1 MNLRGP
7 SRPSR
12 LRVFALKSRHESK
25 RGLTMDE
32 RPLVHAPELAGAG
45 GWINVAEPLS
55 LAKLRGKVVLLDFW
69 TFCCINCLHIIEELR
84 PLEEAYPNDLVV
96 VGVHSPKFP
105 EEQDHAAV
113 ERAVARHRIMHPVL
127 DDPDMITWR
136 RYGVRAWP
144 TLALIDARG
153 YVRWMGSG
161 EGYGPA
167 LLDVVGRLIDESR
180 ENGSLRSDLIIRGTG
195 GSSLQKVAPERSA
208 LAYPGKVASDGAGR
222 LAIADTGH
230 DRVLIC
236 TLDGAIER
244 EITGLSQPQGV
255 AFDGGRL
262 IVCDTIGDEVVAF
275 ELRATPPPA
284 PPPAARG
291 EGSTVGDVREPTVSA
306 SPLSSEA
313 GEGPGEGFEVLASG
327 ISSPWDVALWRGGI
341 AVAEAGR
348 HRLWW
353 IAPDGQAE
361 VLAGTSGENI
371 VDGPALEALL
381 AQPSGLS
388 VGSDDTLYFADSEV
402 SALRQ
407 LKDGI
412 VTTLVGKGLFEW
424 GTEDGDGETA
434 RLQHPLGV
442 AAAPDG
448 SVYVADTFNSLL
460 RLWKDSRLTTLPVE
474 GMDEPGGLCL
484 LPDGRL
490 AVADTNN
497 HRILLV
503 DPATGAAERLPLP
516 ETTDPDQPPAH
527 DLPEAATVD
536 FTLDLDLEGDEL
548 DPRDGPPIRVSV
560 SAEPPSL
567 LGAGPRVW
575 AEASL
580 PVSVQVRTA
589 RGEGALYVDVQA
601 ASCLG
606 EECRLHR
613 RRITL
618 PVRLTADAEER
629 EVRL

>member
-1 MNLRGP
+1 MT
-7 SRPSR
+7 
-12 LRVFALKSRHESK
+12 V
-25 RGLTMDE
+25 E

-84 PLEEAYPNDLVV
+84 PLEEAFPNDLVV
-96 VGVHSPKFP
+96 IGVHSPKFP
-105 EEQDHAAV
+105 EESDHAAV

-144 TLALIDARG
+144 TLALIDPRG

-167 LLDVVGRLIDESR
+167 LLEVVGKLVE
-180 ENGSLRSDLIIRGTG
+180 EAKQVGSLKPDLILRGTA
-195 GSSLQKVAPERSA
+195 GSTLHEVAPERST
-208 LAYPGKVASDGAGR
+208 LAFPGKVATDGAGR

-236 TLDGAIER
+236 TLDGTIER
-244 EITGLSQPQGV
+244 EFTGLNQPQGIL
-255 AFDGGRL
+255 FDGDRL
-262 IVCDTIGDEVVAF
+262 LVCNTVSDEVVAF
-275 ELRATPPPA
+275 DLP
-284 PPPAARG
+284 RG
-291 EGSTVGDVREPTVSA
+291 DLPSIPTV
-306 SPLSSEA
+306 
-313 GEGPGEGFEVLASG
+313 LAAG
-327 ISSPWDVALWRGGI
+327 ISSPWDIAPWQGGF

-353 IAPDGQAE
+353 IAPDGRAE

-381 AQPSGLS
+381 AQPSGLAVS
-388 VGSDDTLYFADSEV
+388 PDGSTLYFADSEV

-407 LKDGI
+407 LEDGA
-412 VTTLVGKGLFEW
+412 VTTLVGQGLFEW
-424 GTEDGDGETA
+424 GTEDGDRETA

-460 RLWKDSRLTTLPVE
+460 RVWKDGRLATLPVT
-474 GMDEPGGLCL
+474 GLDEPGGLCV

-490 AVADTNN
+490 AVGDTNN
-497 HRILLV
+497 HRILFV
-503 DPATGAAERLPLP
+503 DPVTGATERLPLP
-516 ETTDPDQPPAH
+516 EAADPDHPPAH
-527 DLPEAATVD
+527 DLPEAGAVGLTVG
-536 FTLDLDLEGDEL
+536 LDLEGDDL
-548 DPRDGPPIRVSV
+548 DARDGPPVRISV
-560 SAEPPSL
+560 SAEPPAL
-567 LGAGPRVW
+567 LGPGPRAW
-575 AEASL
+575 ADESL
-580 PVSVQVRTA
+580 PVRVELRTG
-589 RGEGALYVDVQA
+589 RGEGEIFVDVQA

-606 EECRLHR
+606 QECRLHR

-618 PVRLTADAEER
+618 PVRLQPDVSARDIA
-629 EVRL
+629 L

>member
-1 MNLRGP
+1 M
-7 SRPSR
+7 
-12 LRVFALKSRHESK
+12 V
-25 RGLTMDE
+25 E

-55 LAKLRGKVVLLDFW
+55 LKALRGKVVLLDFW

-84 PLEEAYPNDLVV
+84 PLEAAYPTDLVI

-113 ERAVARHRIMHPVL
+113 ERAVARHRITHPVL

-144 TLALIDARG
+144 TLALIDPRG

-161 EGYGPA
+161 EGYGQV
-167 LLDVVGRLIDESR
+167 LLDVVGRLIDEAR
-180 ENGSLRSDLIIRGTG
+180 ANGSLKPELVIRGTAAPA
-195 GSSLQKVAPERSA
+195 LQRLTPERST
-208 LAYPGKVASDGAGR
+208 LAYPGKVATDGRGR

-230 DRVLIC
+230 DRVLVC
-236 TLDGAIER
+236 TIDGTIEH
-244 EITGLSQPQGV
+244 ELTGLYQPQGL
-255 AFDGGRL
+255 AFDGDRL
-262 IVCDTIGDEVVAF
+262 IVANTGRDEVVAF
-275 ELRATPPPA
+275 DL
-284 PPPAARG
+284 
-291 EGSTVGDVREPTVSA
+291 SPTA
-306 SPLSSEA
+306 HSPL
-313 GEGPGEGFEVLASG
+313 PTPLAAD
-327 ISSPWDVALWRGGI
+327 ISSPWDVALWQGGI

-353 IAPDGQAE
+353 IDPQGSAD

-371 VDGPALEALL
+371 VDGPAEEALL

-388 VGSDDTLYFADSEV
+388 VGPDGTLYVADSEV

-407 LKDGI
+407 LKGGQ

-424 GTEDGDGETA
+424 GAEDGDRETA

-442 AAAPDG
+442 AAASDG

-460 RLWKDSRLTTLPVE
+460 RVWKDGQLSTLPVT
-474 GMDEPGGLCL
+474 GLDEPGGLCL

-497 HRILLV
+497 HRVLLV
-503 DPATGAAERLPLP
+503 DPATGAAEPFPLP
-516 ETTDPDQPPAH
+516 QAADPDHPAPR
-527 DLPEAATVD
+527 DLPEAATVS
-536 FTLDLDLEGDEL
+536 FLLSLDLEGDDL
-548 DPRDGPPIRVSV
+548 DARDGPPVRVSV

-567 LGAGPRVW
+567 LGPGPRVW
-575 AEASL
+575 AEESL
-580 PVSVQVRTA
+580 PVRVDLRTG
-589 RGEGALYVDVQA
+589 RGEGELLLDVQA

-606 EECRLHR
+606 QECRLHR
-613 RRITL
+613 RRVTL
-618 PVRLTADAEER
+618 PVRLRGDAIHS
-629 EVRL
+629 VITL

>member
-1 MNLRGP
+1 MT
-7 SRPSR
+7 
-12 LRVFALKSRHESK
+12 A
-25 RGLTMDE
+25 E
-32 RPLVHAPELAGAG
+32 RPLVRAPELAGAG

-69 TFCCINCLHIIEELR
+69 TFCCINCLHILEELR

-96 VGVHSPKFP
+96 IGVHSPKFP

-113 ERAVARHRIMHPVL
+113 ERAVARHRITHPVL

-136 RYGVRAWP
+136 RYAVRAWP
-144 TLALIDARG
+144 TLALIDPRG

-167 LLDVVGRLIDESR
+167 LLPVIGQLIE
-180 ENGSLRSDLIIRGTG
+180 EAQQNGSLRPEVVIRGTAETA
-195 GSSLQKVAPERSA
+195 LTRVAPARGI
-208 LAYPGKVASDGAGR
+208 LAFPGKVASDGGAR

-236 TLDGAIER
+236 TLDGRILQEL
-244 EITGLSQPQGV
+244 TGLAQPQGL
-255 AFDGGRL
+255 AFDGDRL
-262 IVCDTIGDEVVAF
+262 IVANTLADEVVAF
-275 ELRATPPPA
+275 GLQAKDDGGRMKDERSQTDPASSFILPP
-284 PPPAARG
+284 
-291 EGSTVGDVREPTVSA
+291 
-306 SPLSSEA
+306 SS
-313 GEGPGEGFEVLASG
+313 FLLASG
-327 ISSPWDVALWRGGI
+327 ISSPWDVAIWQGGL

-353 IAPDGQAE
+353 IGPDGVAD

-388 VGSDDTLYFADSEV
+388 VGPDGTLYFADSEV

-407 LKDGI
+407 LKDGV

-424 GTEDGDGETA
+424 GAEDGDRETA

-448 SVYVADTFNSLL
+448 AVYVADTFNSLL
-460 RLWKDSRLTTLPVE
+460 RVWRDGRLSTLPVQ
-474 GMDEPGGLCL
+474 GLDEPGGLCL

-516 ETTDPDQPPAH
+516 EAADPDHPPPR
-527 DLPEAATVD
+527 DLPESATVG
-536 FTLDLDLEGDEL
+536 FELSLDLMGDEL
-548 DPRDGPPIRVSV
+548 DARDGPPVRVSV

-567 LGAGPRVW
+567 LGPGPRVW
-575 AEASL
+575 AEESL
-580 PVSVQVRTA
+580 PVRVDIRTG
-589 RGEGALYVDVQA
+589 RGEGEILLDVQA

-606 EECRLHR
+606 QECRLHR

-618 PVRLTADAEER
+618 PVRLSSSADGGP
-629 EVRL
+629 VRL